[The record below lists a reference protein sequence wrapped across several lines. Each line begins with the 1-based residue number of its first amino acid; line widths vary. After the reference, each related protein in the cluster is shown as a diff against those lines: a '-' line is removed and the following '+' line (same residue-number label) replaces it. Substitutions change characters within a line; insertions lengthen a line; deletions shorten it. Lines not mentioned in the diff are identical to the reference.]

1 LLKDVCQSLDF
12 LFTNGL
18 FIFGPKYSAKNKQKI
33 VLLNFIFGK
42 AKMAIWLTRK
52 NKTLN
57 LRGVD
62 PVLMLKGLVMGRL
75 MLEFAYY

>member
-1 LLKDVCQSLDF
+1 